1 MKKKSIAC
9 KSPFNQLGVSQSSL
23 LLSSLLRQQLFTESA
38 DYIKGHSSAVMN
50 TKMERHGDM
59 RVALQTHRVSMS
71 EVSTGRI
78 FPRNTTEYS
87 GLQLSATQVMLKG
100 TIPKPLPVVH
110 TTENCNIKED
120 R

>member
-23 LLSSLLRQQLFTESA
+23 LIPSLLRQQFFTESA
-38 DYIKGHSSAVMN
+38 DYTKGRSSAVMN

-71 EVSTGRI
+71 GVSTGRI
-78 FPRNTTEYS
+78 IPLNTTEYS
-87 GLQLSATQVMLKG
+87 GLQLNVTQILLKG
-100 TIPKPLPVVH
+100 MMPKPLPVVY
-110 TTENCNIKED
+110 TTENRNKY
-120 R
+120 